1 MAFINIQDNTYNTT
15 VSPLFQTQSQFNQ
28 IKIQVGVQAAGS
40 GTVVASG
47 NSLII
52 NSLNIIS
59 RDGTQITVNTTSFK
73 LNLLQSKTTTAQITN
88 LLLNLSFIISQGSI
102 SLIGNVIGVLNILNY
117 QILGNY
123 QSTNP
128 IALGSLFVNTSN
140 ITLNNVNFAPNSFNP
155 GNISS
160 FFFSQVNTSSITFMN
175 IAVQLGSNINSQILN
190 FPATTASYT
199 YQFGGFVAQ
208 LNSTQLVTQDLIYT
222 SNQSFSILYVSNSGL
237 IIGRSNY
244 SNNNI
249 ILKRICLQNTLK
261 ANTIISQFGAMGYVE
276 GTIQFI
282 SSNIQFYVQSINTLT
297 NVATIG
303 YISTLCQYSIFIN
316 IRVTITLTS
325 DTAQYL
331 SSLIG
336 QNLSPN
342 CSILNTTIQAT
353 NISAILYAAG
363 LIGSC
368 SSFVSIQYTLVFNS
382 NISAQT
388 SYVGGFFGVAHY
400 NVQMTNSSVQNS
412 TLNQNQYIG
421 GFIGTMQAGSILL
434 LSICQIFNIT
444 ISAKVH
450 VGGFIGF
457 ADQSSSIVISDCLIS
472 NSSIIGTSSNAG
484 GLIGTFSTIYTS
496 CILKIV
502 TSKISSVKVMSP
514 TNFGLTVGYKYP
526 AFTVVN
532 SILEGENYLNNVK
545 QFNCANFATTC

>member
-1 MAFINIQDNTYNTT
+1 M
-15 VSPLFQTQSQFNQ
+15 
-28 IKIQVGVQAAGS
+28 GVQAAGS
-40 GTVVASG
+40 GTIVANG
-47 NSLII
+47 NNLII

-59 RDGTQITVNTTSFK
+59 RDGTQIAINTSTFK
-73 LNLLQSKTTTAQITN
+73 LNLLQSKTTIAQITN
-88 LLLNLSFIISQGSI
+88 LLLNLSFTMSQGSI
-102 SLIGNVIGVLNILNY
+102 SLIGNVIGGLNILNY
-117 QILGNY
+117 QILGQY

-128 IALGSLFVNTSN
+128 IALGSLLVNTSN

-155 GNISS
+155 GNVSS
-160 FFFSQVNTSSITFMN
+160 FFFSLVNTSSITFIN
-175 IAVQLGSNINSQILN
+175 ISVQLGSTINSQIFN

-199 YQFGGFVAQ
+199 YQFGGFIAQ
-208 LNSTQLVTQDLIYT
+208 LNNTQIFTSDLMYK
-222 SNQSFSILYVSNSGL
+222 SNQTFSILYISNSGL
-237 IIGRSNY
+237 IIGRSNQ

-249 ILKRICLQNTLK
+249 IIKRICFQYTLK
-261 ANTIISQFGAMGYVE
+261 ANTILAQFGLIGYIE

-282 SSNIQFYVQSINTLT
+282 SSNIQYSIYNVNTSINT
-297 NVATIG
+297 AIIG
-303 YISTLCQYSIFIN
+303 YTSTLCQFSIFIN
-316 IRVTITLTS
+316 FRVIITLTS

-342 CSILNTTIQAT
+342 CSISNTTIQAT
-353 NISAILYAAG
+353 ISASLYAAG
-363 LIGSC
+363 LISSC
-368 SSFVSIQYTLVFNS
+368 SSFVTILQTLVFNS
-382 NISAQT
+382 YISAT
-388 SYVGGFFGVAHY
+388 SYVGGFFGVAYY

-412 TLNQNQYIG
+412 TLKQNQYIG

-444 ISAKVH
+444 VSANVH

-457 ADQSSSIVISDCLIS
+457 ADQSSSIVFSDSLIC

-484 GLIGTFSTIYTS
+484 GFIGTFSTIYSGCT
-496 CILKIV
+496 LKIV

-526 AFTVVN
+526 SFTVVN